1 MKFGIIEFLTLIGAL
16 GFFIY
21 GMKVMSDGIQKVAG
35 SKMRSI
41 LSKMTSTRFLG
52 ITTGFILT
60 ALLQSS
66 SATTVMIVSFV
77 NAGLLSLV
85 ESIGVVMGANI
96 GTTITAWLISLLGFK
111 VKISSIALPI
121 IAIGFPMM
129 FSSKSKIKA
138 WAEVLIGFALLF
150 MGLDELKHSVPNL
163 KESPEFLE
171 FVRHY
176 ANMGILTTIIFVGVG
191 TLLTLIVQ
199 SSSAA
204 MAITLIMCYYGYI
217 PFELAAAMVLGEN
230 IGTTITANLAAMVGN
245 VHAKRAAKAH
255 LIFNVFGVIWMIF
268 TFSFFINGINSF
280 MSNNPTI
287 IKELVELKNE
297 KEYVI
302 LDNSG
307 YPVIENGLEKIFP
320 DFTVAENYIKNNPD
334 FTLEERKT
342 TWNLFLF
349 KSEEKDFIDWLK
361 KEKNYE
367 IQSVKNSE
375 DIYKTEERVLI
386 EIFNSKDKKRRNA
399 FCESNIGRLRSMEEI
414 ENVSDNYICSPIAN
428 RKAVPIALAIFHTV
442 FNIFN
447 VLLLVWFV
455 PLISRIVIRMQP
467 SKGETDEEFHLE
479 HIGGGLM
486 QTAELSVL
494 EAKKEVIKFGEITTR
509 LFNMIPALMKETDN
523 KKFDALMKRI
533 RKYEDITD
541 KMEVEIA
548 DYLAKSAQ
556 GEMSDAASIKVRS
569 MISIINDMERIGDIC
584 YQISIS
590 IERKKEKKA
599 DFTNEATKSIEDM
612 LSEIQLSL
620 NIMNNNL
627 NSDYAQ
633 VSLTEANNSEININN
648 MRNKLRKSY
657 LQKIEKGE
665 MKIQTG
671 MIYNNLIHSLEKIGD
686 HIFNVS
692 EAIVGDK

>member
-1 MKFGIIEFLTLIGAL
+1 MEFGIIELLTLIGAL

-52 ITTGFILT
+52 ITTGFLIT

-85 ESIGVVMGANI
+85 ESIGVIMGANI

-111 VKISSIALPI
+111 VKISAIALPI

-129 FSSKSKIKA
+129 FSSKSNIKS

-150 MGLDELKHSVPNL
+150 MGLDALKESVPNL
-163 KESPEFLE
+163 KENAEFLS
-171 FVRHY
+171 FLSSY
-176 ANMGILTTIIFVGVG
+176 ANMGIISTLIFIGVG
-191 TLLTLIVQ
+191 TILTLVVQ

-204 MAITLIMCYYGYI
+204 MALTLVMCYEGYI

-230 IGTTITANLAAMVGN
+230 IGTTITANLAALVGN
-245 VHAKRAAKAH
+245 VHAKRAARAH
-255 LIFNVFGVIWMIF
+255 FIFNIFGVIWMIF
-268 TFSFFINGINSF
+268 AFQFFINSIDSY
-280 MSNNPTI
+280 MISNMD
-287 IKELVELKNE
+287 L
-297 KEYVI
+297 
-302 LDNSG
+302 S
-307 YPVIENGLEKIFP
+307 PV
-320 DFTVAENYIKNNPD
+320 
-334 FTLEERKT
+334 
-342 TWNLFLF
+342 
-349 KSEEKDFIDWLK
+349 S
-361 KEKNYE
+361 
-367 IQSVKNSE
+367 SVG
-375 DIYKTEERVLI
+375 
-386 EIFNSKDKKRRNA
+386 
-399 FCESNIGRLRSMEEI
+399 ESI
-414 ENVSDNYICSPIAN
+414 
-428 RKAVPIALAIFHTV
+428 AVPIGLSIFHTT
-442 FNIFN
+442 FNILN

-455 PLISRIVIRMQP
+455 PLISRTVIRMQP

-494 EAKKEVIKFGEITTR
+494 EAQKEVIKFGEITSR
-509 LFNMIPALMKETDN
+509 LHNMIPELIQETDN
-523 KKFDALMKRI
+523 KKFDKLMGRI
-533 RKYEDITD
+533 KKYEDITD

-548 DYLAKSAQ
+548 DYLAKASQ
-556 GEMSDAASIKVRS
+556 GEMSDSASLKVRS

-584 YQISIS
+584 YQMSIS
-590 IERKKEKKA
+590 IESKRREKE
-599 DFTNEATKSIEDM
+599 DFTVESSKSIENM
-612 LSEIQLSL
+612 LSEVQKALD
-620 NIMNNNL
+620 IMNNNL
-627 NSDYAQ
+627 SSEYSQ
-633 VSLTEANNSEININN
+633 VTLTEANNAEININN

-671 MIYNNLIHSLEKIGD
+671 MIYHNLIHSLEKVGD
-686 HIFNVS
+686 HIFNIT

>member
-1 MKFGIIEFLTLIGAL
+1 MEFGVIDFLTLIGAL

-85 ESIGVVMGANI
+85 ESIGVIMGANI

-129 FSSKSKIKA
+129 FSSKSNIKA

-150 MGLDELKHSVPNL
+150 MGLDELKNSVPNL
-163 KESPEFLE
+163 KENTEFLS
-171 FVRHY
+171 FLSSY
-176 ANMGILTTIIFVGVG
+176 ANMGILSTLIFIGVG
-191 TLLTLIVQ
+191 TILTLVVQ

-204 MAITLIMCYYGYI
+204 MALTLVMCYEGYI

-230 IGTTITANLAAMVGN
+230 IGTTITANLAALVGN
-245 VHAKRAAKAH
+245 VHAKRAARAH
-255 LIFNVFGVIWMIF
+255 FIFNIFGVIWMIF
-268 TFSFFINGINSF
+268 ALQFFVKIIDSY
-280 MSNNPTI
+280 MISNMDLSPLTVVGESVAI
-287 IKELVELKNE
+287 PI
-297 KEYVI
+297 
-302 LDNSG
+302 
-307 YPVIENGLEKIFP
+307 GL
-320 DFTVAENYIKNNPD
+320 
-334 FTLEERKT
+334 
-342 TWNLFLF
+342 
-349 KSEEKDFIDWLK
+349 S
-361 KEKNYE
+361 
-367 IQSVKNSE
+367 
-375 DIYKTEERVLI
+375 
-386 EIFNSKDKKRRNA
+386 
-399 FCESNIGRLRSMEEI
+399 
-414 ENVSDNYICSPIAN
+414 
-428 RKAVPIALAIFHTV
+428 IFHTS
-442 FNIFN
+442 FNIIN

-455 PLISRIVIRMQP
+455 PLISRTVIRMQP
-467 SKGETDEEFHLE
+467 SKGEMDEEFHLE

-494 EAKKEVIKFGEITTR
+494 EAKKEVSKFGDITSR
-509 LFNMIPALMKETDN
+509 LYNMIPELMQETN
-523 KKFDALMKRI
+523 IKKFDKLMKKI

-548 DYLAKSAQ
+548 DYLAKAAQ
-556 GEMSDAASIKVRS
+556 GEMSDPASLKVRS

-584 YQISIS
+584 YQMSITL
-590 IERKKEKKA
+590 ERKQEQKTSFTTELNSSLEKMMNEIVKA
-599 DFTNEATKSIEDM
+599 FK
-612 LSEIQLSL
+612 
-620 NIMNNNL
+620 IMNKNL
-627 NSDYAQ
+627 NSDYIQ
-633 VSLTEANNSEININN
+633 VSITDADQAEISINK
-648 MRNKLRKSY
+648 MRDKLRRNY
-657 LQKIEKGE
+657 LEKIEKGE
-665 MKIQTG
+665 FNIQTG

-686 HIFNVS
+686 HIFNVT